1 MLSRIKQFVK
11 KFLQPLSTFLQKIV
25 KNHKS
30 DIILII
36 IVILVSLLSFGIG
49 FCVAKYQQ
57 KQPLEF
63 KGFSYEKNSLSYSF
77 IS

>member
-1 MLSRIKQFVK
+1 MLSKIKQFVK
-11 KFLQPLSTFLQKIV
+11 K
-25 KNHKS
+25 HKS

-36 IVILVSLLSFGIG
+36 IIILISLFSFGIG
-49 FCVAKYQQ
+49 FLVAKEQQ

-63 KGFSYEKNSLSYSF
+63 KNFSYEKNSLSYSF

>member
-11 KFLQPLSTFLQKIV
+11 SY
-25 KNHKS
+25 KS

-36 IVILVSLLSFGIG
+36 IVILISLLSFGAG
-49 FCVAKYQQ
+49 FLVVKYQQ
-57 KQPLEF
+57 KQLLEF
-63 KGFSYEKNSLSYSF
+63 EDIYNEKSSSSYSF

>member
-1 MLSRIKQFVK
+1 MLSKIKEFVK
-11 KFLQPLSTFLQKIV
+11 NY
-25 KNHKS
+25 KN

-36 IVILVSLLSFGIG
+36 IVILISLLSFGAG
-49 FCVAKYQQ
+49 FLVAKYQE

-63 KGFSYEKNSLSYSF
+63 KDIYNEKSSSSYSF

>member
-11 KFLQPLSTFLQKIV
+11 SY
-25 KNHKS
+25 KS

-36 IVILVSLLSFGIG
+36 IVILISLLSFGAG
-49 FCVAKYQQ
+49 FLVVKYQQ

-63 KGFSYEKNSLSYSF
+63 EDIYNEESSSSYSF